1 MRKPLAA
8 KTRRLLHAGPWV
20 TLLVLAATTFVDDAA
35 ARTPAVNRAQKAYEE
50 VDYVTCLAQSGQA
63 LKEPGTLD
71 ERASALLLRGMC
83 AAAMGD
89 DAEAVE
95 MLSML
100 LAIDPSFELESGLSP
115 RITSAFLEAKGAWL
129 DVTPLEL
136 KVVGEDVD
144 DGVRLLTLEVSDL
157 TDWVHAVVAV
167 DGEGKHHPP
176 VRAAAKME
184 MEVPSTLTALLLVDE
199 HGGELL
205 MMRLVPEKTAP
216 VATTTP
222 PPPSTT
228 EATPEA
234 ETSAMPLWIG
244 VGAGVGAVVVVGAAA
259 GVATWALL
267 QPPNVQATTTVVF
280 APPVE

>member
-8 KTRRLLHAGPWV
+8 KTGRLLHVWPLAIVLG
-20 TLLVLAATTFVDDAA
+20 LLMTTFVDDAA
-35 ARTPAVNRAQKAYEE
+35 ARTPAVNRAQKAYED
-50 VDYVTCLAQSGQA
+50 VDYVTCLQQSGQA
-63 LKEPGTLD
+63 LQEPGTLD

-89 DAEAVE
+89 DAEAVD

-100 LAIDPSFELESGLSP
+100 LAIDPAFRLEKGLSP
-115 RITSAFLEAKGAWL
+115 RIESAFLEAKGAWL
-129 DVTPLEL
+129 DDTPLEL
-136 KVVGEDVD
+136 DVVGDEMD
-144 DGVRLLTLEVSDL
+144 DGARLLTLQVTDL

-167 DGEGKHHPP
+167 DVDGKHHPP

-184 MEVPSTLTALLLVDE
+184 MEVPHQLAALLLVDE

-205 MMRLVPEKTAP
+205 MLRLVQEEKPP
-216 VATTTP
+216 VATTVQPQP
-222 PPPSTT
+222 PPTT
-228 EATPEA
+228 TSSEHEP
-234 ETSAMPLWIG
+234 SAMPLWIG

-267 QPPNVQATTTVVF
+267 QPPQVQATTTVVF